1 LCRLLSSCIVQ
12 EVRGEGLLVGVQLDT
27 PAGPVVAAARDKGLI
42 AITAGAGDVVRLVPP
57 LTCSDEEIDI
67 AVQVLGECISAL

>member
-1 LCRLLSSCIVQ
+1 MLWLQ

-27 PAGPVVAAARDKGLI
+27 SAGPVVTAARNKGVI

-57 LTCSDEEIDI
+57 LTCTDDEIDT
-67 AVQVLGECISAL
+67 AVKVIGECINELQ